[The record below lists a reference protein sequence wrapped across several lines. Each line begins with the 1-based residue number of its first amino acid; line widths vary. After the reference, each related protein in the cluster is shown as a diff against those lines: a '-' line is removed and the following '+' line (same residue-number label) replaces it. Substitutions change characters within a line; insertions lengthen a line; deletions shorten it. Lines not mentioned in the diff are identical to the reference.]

1 MRRDKPPPM
10 DLVEVV
16 LGEGGQDWTGW
27 LLGLGVAY
35 THCGVGMEEVGV
47 VSGRGGGGANGLQG
61 LRVAHTRCGGE
72 IVGVGLRSG
81 RGGDGDGWQC
91 DSPSKKLG

>member
-1 MRRDKPPPM
+1 MLM
-10 DLVEVV
+10 
-16 LGEGGQDWTGW
+16 
-27 LLGLGVAY
+27 
-35 THCGVGMEEVGV
+35 
-47 VSGRGGGGANGLQG
+47 ANGLQG

-91 DSPSKKLG
+91 DSSFKKLG